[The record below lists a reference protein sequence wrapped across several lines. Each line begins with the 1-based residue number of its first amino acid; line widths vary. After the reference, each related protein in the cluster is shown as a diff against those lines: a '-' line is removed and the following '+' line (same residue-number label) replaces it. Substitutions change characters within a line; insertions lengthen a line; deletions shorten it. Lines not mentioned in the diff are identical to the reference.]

1 MSRIPKG
8 DKFLSNI
15 SNEELKKLY
24 KQEKSIKPK
33 LRLLAAVLRKQKKT
47 LDDISFSLQKPKTT
61 IHDWLKRLE
70 KGLENLYDTKHSGKP
85 PRLNKKQLQELKNI
99 LSSSPEKQNIPFKI
113 WITNLVQYIIYEKFN
128 IHYKIRQIRNIVKKL
143 GFTLQAPR
151 EEHRKANK
159 KLQEKFKKKL
169 KEKYNITLNLD
180 LRSSFLMKRISE

>member
-8 DKFLSNI
+8 DKFLPSI

-24 KQEKSIKPK
+24 KQEKNIKPK
-33 LRLLAAVLRKQKKT
+33 LRLLAAVLRKQEKT
-47 LDDISFSLQKPKTT
+47 LDDISVSLQKPKTT

-70 KGLENLYDTKHSGKP
+70 KGLENLYDTKQSGKP
-85 PRLNKKQLQELKNI
+85 PRLNKKQLEELKKI
-99 LSSSPEKQNIPFKI
+99 LSSSPEEQNMPFKL

-143 GFTLQAPR
+143 GFTLQVPR